1 MKPATF
7 LSEPCRPY
15 RAEAVRRES
24 LPFRVRLVSS
34 AQDLEKVVEIRSTA
48 YSRHYPRLAE
58 PLSRP
63 EPEDNRSDVLLL
75 IAERKIDRKP
85 LGSMRLQPNFVRPL
99 RIEGE
104 LKLPPIYAGRRLVET
119 TRLGIENG
127 SAGSMVMVA
136 LAKAAFEICHA
147 TAIDFGIAG
156 GRRPMAH
163 VLRALGYD
171 EIAGPIPI
179 SYGNNLPH
187 WVFGIPIAE
196 VETRL
201 QFNSTLYYEFMARTE
216 HPDISVDY
224 GHALEV
230 FGRPAD

>member
-1 MKPATF
+1 LKPATF
-7 LSEPCRPY
+7 LSGPRRAY
-15 RAEAVRRES
+15 RATVVRREL
-24 LPFRVRLVSS
+24 LPFRVRLVST

-48 YSRHYPRLAE
+48 YSRHYPQLAE
-58 PLSRP
+58 PLSKP

-75 IAERKIDRKP
+75 IAERKIDQKP
-85 LGSMRLQPNFVRPL
+85 LGSMRLQPNFLRPL

-104 LKLPPIYAGRRLVET
+104 AKLPPIYTGRRLVET

-127 SAGSMVMVA
+127 LAGTMVMVA

-147 TAIDFGIAG
+147 TDIEFGIAG

-163 VLRALGYD
+163 VLRSLGYD

-187 WVFGIPIAE
+187 WVFGIPIAD
-196 VETRL
+196 VEARL
-201 QFNSTLYYEFMARTE
+201 HVNSPPYYEFMARTE
-216 HPDISVDY
+216 HPDIHIDY
-224 GHALEV
+224 GHAFEV
-230 FGRPAD
+230 FRRPTN